1 MKALKSIVA
10 GLATLML
17 LSSCS
22 VMKNLTGN
30 GTATGSN
37 TGGALAAL
45 YQIFKSTGALD
56 LGNLANVINIGKVL
70 TGASALTDATTEYAA
85 DFTSG
90 LIAGSQK
97 LINNSNVQNVMTAL
111 KALSKVDTSAL
122 TKAADA
128 AAQGTATAL
137 NTSTAGVAPT
147 LAQLT
152 TIFKAME

>member
-1 MKALKSIVA
+1 MKALKSIAA
-10 GLATLML
+10 GLAMLML

-56 LGNLANVINIGKVL
+56 LSNLTNVINIGKVL
-70 TGASALTDATTEYAA
+70 TGANALTDATQEYAA

-90 LIAGSQK
+90 LIAGSQQ
-97 LINNSNVQNVMTAL
+97 LINDKNVQNVVTAL

-122 TKAADA
+122 TQAADSA
-128 AAQGTATAL
+128 AKGTATAL
-137 NTSTAGVAPT
+137 TASTAGVTPT
-147 LAQLT
+147 LNQLNA
-152 TIFKAME
+152 IFKAMK

>member
-1 MKALKSIVA
+1 MKALKSIAA

-22 VMKNLTGN
+22 VMKNLTSSGSN
-30 GTATGSN
+30 TGSS

-56 LGNLANVINIGKVL
+56 LGNLTNIINIGKVL
-70 TGASALTDATTEYAA
+70 TGANTLADATTEYAT

-90 LIAGSQK
+90 LIAGSQQ
-97 LINNSNVQNVMTAL
+97 LINDKNVQNVVTAL

-122 TKAADA
+122 TQAADSA
-128 AAQGTATAL
+128 AKGTATAL
-137 NTSTAGVAPT
+137 TASTAGVTPT
-147 LAQLT
+147 LNQLNA
-152 TIFKAME
+152 IFKAMK